1 MYLSIEGGYTMERI
15 SVHATIDF
23 SFEPLPETDT
33 TEMIADLLDR
43 IARAEFLPS
52 DIQHITITIS
62 PAANAG

>member
-1 MYLSIEGGYTMERI
+1 MERI

-23 SFEPLPETDT
+23 SFEPLPETNT
-33 TEMIADLLDR
+33 AEMIADLLDR
-43 IARAEFLPS
+43 IARVEFLPS